1 MTDNNRNMTDNN
13 NDMTDS
19 NSPRQ
24 RLLVIG
30 AGFAGLNL
38 VKKLDLDKYQV
49 TVVDSNNYHSFPPL
63 FYQLASAGLDAAS
76 INFPLRR
83 ELRKRGIA
91 HCKVL
96 FSQEEPRARRTDVPP
111 APVTG
116 RCPPGSVS
124 FVPSVAGLLIAG
136 EVVRELTGLH

>member
-1 MTDNNRNMTDNN
+1 MTDNT
-13 NDMTDS
+13 T
-19 NSPRQ
+19 PRP

-38 VKKLDLDKYQV
+38 VKKLDVNKYRV

-83 ELRKRGIA
+83 ELRKLKNTGGRYRLGTVQKIE
-91 HCKVL
+91 C
-96 FSQEEPRARRTDVPP
+96 RRQT
-111 APVTG
+111 
-116 RCPPGSVS
+116 
-124 FVPSVAGLLIAG
+124 
-136 EVVRELTGLH
+136 VRI

>member
-1 MTDNNRNMTDNN
+1 MTDNT
-13 NDMTDS
+13 T
-19 NSPRQ
+19 PRP

-38 VKKLDLDKYQV
+38 VKKLDVNKYRV

-83 ELRKRGIA
+83 ELRKRGVKQL
-91 HCKVL
+91 KVV
-96 FSQEEPRARRTDVPP
+96 FSEELPVRPCSGQPTAGEAPGACVPAEPEEGQRRRDT
-111 APVTG
+111 
-116 RCPPGSVS
+116 PGSTS
-124 FVPSVAGLLIAG
+124 FVPPVAGLIIASELVKDLIA
-136 EVVRELTGLH
+136 